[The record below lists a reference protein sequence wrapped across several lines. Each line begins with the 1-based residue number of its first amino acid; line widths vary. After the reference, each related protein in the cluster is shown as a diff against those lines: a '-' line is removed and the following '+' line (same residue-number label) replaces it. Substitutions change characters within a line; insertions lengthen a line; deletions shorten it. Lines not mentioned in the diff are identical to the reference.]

1 MTIPPYLA
9 RASAALSLSLVLGD
23 AYRARKTQ
31 LVERWLETVDANSKQ
46 GGLERSA
53 AGHQRETFHN

>member
-9 RASAALSLSLVLGD
+9 RASAALSLSLVWG
-23 AYRARKTQ
+23 AACRARKTQ
-31 LVERWLETVDANSKQ
+31 LVGRWLETVDANSKQ

-53 AGHQRETFHN
+53 AGHQRETFYN